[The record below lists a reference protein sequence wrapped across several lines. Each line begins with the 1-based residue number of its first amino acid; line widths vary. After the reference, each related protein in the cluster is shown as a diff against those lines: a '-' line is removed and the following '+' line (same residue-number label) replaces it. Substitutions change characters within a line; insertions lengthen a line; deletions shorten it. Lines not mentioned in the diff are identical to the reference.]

1 MIKGNV
7 IREIYLKSEPSVD
20 LDLVPEGE
28 QVDCCKHT
36 IKMSVY
42 EDIQKEYCENKD
54 DEFYLNMFML
64 QSGPQL
70 VEG

>member
-1 MIKGNV
+1 MKAGF
-7 IREIYLKSEPSVD
+7 IREVYLRSEPSVD

-42 EDIQKEYCENKD
+42 DQLREEYCENDQEKMAAN
-54 DEFYLNMFML
+54 LFML

>member
-1 MIKGNV
+1 MKAGF
-7 IREIYLKSEPSVD
+7 IREIYLRSVPSVD
-20 LDLVPEGE
+20 LNLVPDGE

-36 IKMSVY
+36 IPMSVY
-42 EDIQKEYCENKD
+42 DKVLEEFCEND
-54 DEFYLNMFML
+54 SDRFAASMFML